1 MATTTATAATA
12 PRLRAWLRAGL
23 WVATAVSAVVFVAV
37 ALVVWHAHG
46 PVGVD
51 GTYRLELWS
60 PRLHH
65 QAFLGSPQFVFTLV
79 GLLAVVTLVRRDLF
93 AAALCAVGPALAG
106 LCEIGAKH
114 VVGRALGTSLSY
126 PSGHATLAGALA
138 AVVAV
143 RARNGVPPLAT
154 DGQLISVA
162 RAWSAQMAG
171 PAGLSHNPD
180 LGSQVSN
187 WRTLG
192 ENVGTGGDVA
202 SVEAALEASPHHF
215 QNMVDPAFQYV
226 GIGVVEAGGAIW
238 VTEDF
243 KQPKTGSLPA
253 TQVPQPAP
261 KPAPRPPSPPA
272 PVHSSPAGHAA
283 GAHSSAAPP
292 AAAAGAGA
300 PSANASL
307 ASATPA
313 PNASVPTGSEPAR
326 SHSGALPQGL
336 AVVSRGPV
344 MDGARFASLVLFAVL
359 GAAAILAVHGR
370 LPGVPRLR

>member
-1 MATTTATAATA
+1 MGPTRR
-12 PRLRAWLRAGL
+12 RLVAG
-23 WVATAVSAVVFVAV
+23 AV
-37 ALVVWHAHG
+37 AAVL
-46 PVGVD
+46 GV
-51 GTYRLELWS
+51 
-60 PRLHH
+60 
-65 QAFLGSPQFVFTLV
+65 A
-79 GLLAVVTLVRRDLF
+79 LAF
-93 AAALCAVGPALAG
+93 AAAPPA
-106 LCEIGAKH
+106 
-114 VVGRALGTSLSY
+114 RADSNVDEAQFFADLN
-126 PSGHATLAGALA
+126 
-138 AVVAV
+138 AV

-272 PVHSSPAGHAA
+272 PAAAHSSPAGHAA

-313 PNASVPTGSEPAR
+313 PNAPVPTGSEPAR
-326 SHSGALPQGL
+326 SHAGALPQGL
-336 AVVSRGPV
+336 AVVSRG
-344 MDGARFASLVLFAVL
+344 
-359 GAAAILAVHGR
+359 AAAVLAVHGR

>member
-1 MATTTATAATA
+1 MGPTRR
-12 PRLRAWLRAGL
+12 RLVAG
-23 WVATAVSAVVFVAV
+23 AV
-37 ALVVWHAHG
+37 AAVL
-46 PVGVD
+46 GV
-51 GTYRLELWS
+51 
-60 PRLHH
+60 
-65 QAFLGSPQFVFTLV
+65 A
-79 GLLAVVTLVRRDLF
+79 LAF
-93 AAALCAVGPALAG
+93 AAAPPA
-106 LCEIGAKH
+106 
-114 VVGRALGTSLSY
+114 RADSNVDEAQFFADLN
-126 PSGHATLAGALA
+126 
-138 AVVAV
+138 AV

-272 PVHSSPAGHAA
+272 PAVAHSSPAGHAA

-313 PNASVPTGSEPAR
+313 PNAPVPTGSEPAR

-359 GAAAILAVHGR
+359 GAAAVLAVHGR